1 MRDLLITSSYQIQVE
16 YNNKYIQEQ
25 KYLID
30 QKKLIS
36 ENEVLNYKHKDGR
49 IYASD
54 SDKGGDLYLAVSV
67 SPYHPKFEEQVED
80 GIKDM
85 VFAFL
90 NKNYM
95 TVSSCEGHYKNFNSS
110 NVVLA
115 FPYSEDRDIVVE
127 KLKNIPFVTFE
138 FLDRIA
144 NVESYKDK
152 DGIMKIKRLKIE
164 NHSYEAEAESIN
176 KLFFKKYKRYYFL
189 EIRFFK
195 YKYEHIEWPY
205 SYHFF
210 NFLIP
215 LNALFVNYLRKKYE
229 KQIKNIVINIINS
242 KEFLAYD
249 K

>member
-1 MRDLLITSSYQIQVE
+1 MKDLLIPSSYQIQVE
-16 YNNKYIQEQ
+16 YNNKYIQQQ

-54 SDKGGDLYLAVSV
+54 SDRGGDLYLAVSV

-95 TVSSCEGHYKNFNSS
+95 TVSSCEGHYKSFNSAQIT
-110 NVVLA
+110 LA
-115 FPYSEDRDIVVE
+115 FPVSEDRNIVVE
-127 KLKNIPFVTFE
+127 KLKNIPFVNFE
-138 FLDRIA
+138 LLDTTA

-152 DGIMKIKRLKIE
+152 DGIVKIKRLKID
-164 NHSYEAEAESIN
+164 NHSYEAEAENIN
-176 KLFFKKYKRYYFL
+176 KLFFRKYKRYYFL

-195 YKYEHIEWPY
+195 YKYEHVEWPY

-215 LNALFVNYLRKKYE
+215 LNGLFVNYLKKKYE
-229 KQIKNIVINIINS
+229 NQVKNMVTNIINS
-242 KEFLAYD
+242 KEFPAYD

>member
-1 MRDLLITSSYQIQVE
+1 MKELLVPSSYQIQVE
-16 YNNKYIQEQ
+16 YSNKYIQEQ
-25 KYLID
+25 QYLIE

-54 SDKGGDLYLAVSV
+54 SDRGGDLYLAVSV
-67 SPYHPKFEEQVED
+67 SPYHPKFEEQIED

-85 VFAFL
+85 VFSFL

-95 TVSSCEGHYKNFNSS
+95 AVSSCEGHYKNFNSA

-115 FPYSEDRDIVVE
+115 FPYSEDRNIVVE
-127 KLKNIPFVTFE
+127 KLKNIPFVNFE
-138 FLDRIA
+138 LLDTTA
-144 NVESYKDK
+144 NVERYKDK
-152 DGIMKIKRLKIE
+152 DGINKIKKLKID
-164 NHSYEAEAESIN
+164 NHSCEAEAENIN
-176 KLFFKKYKRYYFL
+176 KLFFKKYKKYYFL

-195 YKYEHIEWPY
+195 YKYEHVEWPY

-229 KQIKNIVINIINS
+229 NQVKNLVTNIINS
-242 KEFLAYD
+242 KEFPVYD